1 MKRFIQTEFVIL
13 MKMNRNVSLPALEQ
27 SYDEFVE
34 FLCTECTVM
43 DSTICRN
50 ALVYTRVE
58 LIHLTKTLEK
68 KAIKMR

>member
-1 MKRFIQTEFVIL
+1 MKRFIQTQFVIL
-13 MKMNRNVSLPALEQ
+13 IKTNKNVSLSTLEQ
-27 SYDEFVE
+27 AYDEFAE

-58 LIHLTKTLEK
+58 LISLTKMLEK
-68 KAIKMR
+68 KAIKMC